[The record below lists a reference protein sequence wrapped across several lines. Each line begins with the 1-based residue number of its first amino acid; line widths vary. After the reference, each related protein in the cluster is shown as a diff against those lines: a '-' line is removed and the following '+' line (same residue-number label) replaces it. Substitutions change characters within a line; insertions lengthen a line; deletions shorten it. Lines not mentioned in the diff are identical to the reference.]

1 MIAVPAKNIQKLGGG
16 FTMHRQGLLSLA
28 MAGLFAVSAQAQSFP
43 SRQITMIVPFAA
55 GGTSDIIARIAA
67 DEMGQ
72 ILNQRIIIENIG
84 GAGGSTALTR
94 AAAAAPDG
102 YTVVIGNAGTN
113 AATYSIHK
121 DLKFNTDSFKP
132 VGMIAK
138 TLPVIAI
145 KTAFPAKD
153 VKGFLDYAKA
163 NPGKITLGHAGVGSS
178 NFLICKL
185 FLQAANVNIELI
197 GYRGA
202 GPALND
208 AIGGHVDGV
217 CDAAT
222 SVAGSINSGKIHGLV
237 MAGRRR
243 ADVLPQVPTAAEAG
257 LPAFTNEGWNA
268 IFVPAGT
275 PDSVINVLNGALRK
289 ALQSEK
295 VTKRLTE
302 LASFPASGDELN
314 PSYIKTFVEQEVAKY
329 RALLS
334 N

>member
-1 MIAVPAKNIQKLGGG
+1 MQRR
-16 FTMHRQGLLSLA
+16 FLLSLA
-28 MAGLFAVSAQAQSFP
+28 MASMFAVSAQAQGYP
-43 SRQITMIVPFAA
+43 NRQITMIVPFAA

-67 DEMGQ
+67 DEIGQ
-72 ILNQRIIIENIG
+72 ILNQRVIIENIG

-94 AAAAAPDG
+94 AAAATPDG
-102 YTVVIGNAGTN
+102 YTIVIGNAGTN

-138 TLPVIAI
+138 TLPVIAL

-185 FLQAANVNIELI
+185 FLQAAKVNVELI

-222 SVAGSINSGKIHGLV
+222 SVAGSINSGKVHGLV
-237 MAGRRR
+237 MAGRKR
-243 ADVLPQVPTAAEAG
+243 AEVLPQVPTAAEAG

-268 IFVPAGT
+268 LFVPAGT
-275 PDSVINVLNGALRK
+275 PDDVIRVLNGALRK

-295 VTKRLTE
+295 VTKRLSE
-302 LASFPASGDELN
+302 LASFPAAGEELEPVYVKN
-314 PSYIKTFVEQEVAKY
+314 FVEQEVGKY
-329 RALLS
+329 RELLA

>member
-1 MIAVPAKNIQKLGGG
+1 MRRTLI
-16 FTMHRQGLLSLA
+16 SLA
-28 MAGLFAVSAQAQSFP
+28 FAALAGAASAQNFP
-43 SRQITMIVPFAA
+43 EKQITLIVPFAA

-72 ILNQRIIIENIG
+72 ILNQRILIENIG

-94 AAAAAPDG
+94 AMGAAPDG
-102 YTVVIGNAGTN
+102 YTLVIGNAGTN

-121 DLKFNTDSFKP
+121 DLKFTTDSFKP
-132 VGMIAK
+132 IGMIAK
-138 TLPVIAI
+138 TLPIIAL

-153 VKGFLDYAKA
+153 VKSFLEYAKA
-163 NPGKITLGHAGVGSS
+163 NPGKVTLGHAGVGSS

-185 FLQAANVNIELI
+185 FLQAAQVNVELI

-208 AIGGHVDGV
+208 AMGGHVDGV

-222 SVAGSINSGKIHGLV
+222 SVAGSINSGKVHGLV
-237 MAGRRR
+237 IASRKR
-243 ADVLPQVPTAAEAG
+243 ADILPNVPTAAEAG

-268 IFVPAGT
+268 LFAPAGT
-275 PDSVINVLNGALRK
+275 PDAVINVLNAALRK
-289 ALQSEK
+289 AVTSEK

-302 LASFPASGDELN
+302 LASFPASGEEFD
-314 PSYIKTFVEQEVAKY
+314 PAYVKTFVESEVKKY
-329 RALLS
+329 RELLA

>member
-1 MIAVPAKNIQKLGGG
+1 MKRILATLAFGA
-16 FTMHRQGLLSLA
+16 GLMGAA
-28 MAGLFAVSAQAQSFP
+28 MAQNFP
-43 SRQITMIVPFAA
+43 DRQINLIVPFAA

-72 ILNQRIIIENIG
+72 ILKQRILIENIG

-94 AAAAAPDG
+94 AMAAAPDG
-102 YTVVIGNAGTN
+102 YTLVIGNAGTN

-138 TLPVIAI
+138 TLPVIAL

-153 VKGFLDYAKA
+153 VKSFIDYAKA
-163 NPGKITLGHAGVGSS
+163 NPGKVTLGHAGVGSS

-185 FLQAANVNIELI
+185 FLQAAKVNVELI

-208 AIGGHVDGV
+208 AMGGHVDGV

-222 SVAGSINSGKIHGLV
+222 SVAGSIQSGKVHGLV
-237 MAGRRR
+237 MAGRKR
-243 ADVLPQVPTAAEAG
+243 AEAISNVPTAVEAG
-257 LPAFTNEGWNA
+257 LPAFENEGWNA
-268 IFVPAGT
+268 LFVPAGT
-275 PDSVINVLNGALRK
+275 PDSVIKVLNEALRK
-289 ALQSEK
+289 AVASEK

-302 LASFPASGDELN
+302 LASFPASGDELD
-314 PSYIKTFVEQEVAKY
+314 PAYVKGFVEAEVKKY
-329 RALLS
+329 RELLA

>member
-1 MIAVPAKNIQKLGGG
+1 MRRFVAALGLAAG
-16 FTMHRQGLLSLA
+16 FV
-28 MAGLFAVSAQAQSFP
+28 VSASAQTYP
-43 SRQITMIVPFAA
+43 DRQINLIVPFAA

-94 AAAAAPDG
+94 AMSAAPDG
-102 YTVVIGNAGTN
+102 YTLVIGNAGTN

-145 KTAFPAKD
+145 KNAFPAKD
-153 VKGFLDYAKA
+153 VKGFIEYAKA

-178 NFLICKL
+178 NYLICKL
-185 FLQAANVNIELI
+185 FLQAAQVKVELI

-208 AIGGHVDGV
+208 AVGGHVDGV

-222 SVAGSINSGKIHGLV
+222 SVAGQINSGKVHGLV
-237 MAGRRR
+237 IASRKR
-243 ADVLPQVPTAAEAG
+243 AEILPNVPTANEAG

-275 PDSVINVLNGALRK
+275 PDTVIATLNAALRK

-302 LASFPASGDELN
+302 LASFAAAGEELDPA
-314 PSYIKTFVEQEVAKY
+314 YVKAFVESEVKKY
-329 RALLS
+329 RELLAE
-334 N
+334 